1 MAALASAG
9 ESVELLLQI
18 CKLTIKWFSLM
29 WNKIEVLNNLHPI
42 ILKKKHQIIVQ
53 SAMCKKGCTLQDA
66 SNEFMRNLEVFAEA
80 VRFYRR
86 VLEFAS
92 GNLKNDAKN
101 VIKAVQKTN

>member
-1 MAALASAG
+1 MLC
-9 ESVELLLQI
+9 V
-18 CKLTIKWFSLM
+18 
-29 WNKIEVLNNLHPI
+29 
-42 ILKKKHQIIVQ
+42 KKDVPYNTH
-53 SAMCKKGCTLQDA
+53 L